1 MKNKTK
7 FFLSSLAVA
16 GFAIPISQSYMSSDS
31 KLSSVIDEI
40 SKKPIFNYLDREVS
54 YTLAAHGS
62 HRSHQS
68 HGSHRSH
75 RSYHKPMDPQDER
88 EIRDEFHSTSFAAP
102 PNLSLDENKDM
113 FSRNI
118 NSTPNKSILPSSA
131 NLVHDKKVIKGTN
144 KEFSDITRS
153 VQIYL
158 SATGHYNGH
167 ISGNIDNE
175 LTTAITM
182 YQRKNNLEVTGS
194 LSDEL
199 IKHMNVSI

>member
-1 MKNKTK
+1 MKTKTK

-16 GFAIPISQSYMSSDS
+16 GFAVPLSQSYLSDEN
-31 KLSSVIDEI
+31 KLSNVIDEI
-40 SKKPIFNYLDREVS
+40 SKKPILNYLDREVS

-62 HRSHQS
+62 HRSHSS

-75 RSYHKPMDPQDER
+75 RSYHKPMDPEDEK
-88 EIRDEFHSTSFAAP
+88 EIKGEFHSTTFAAP

-131 NLVHDKKVIKGTN
+131 NLVNDKKAIKGTN

-158 SATGHYNGH
+158 SATGHYNGV
-167 ISGNIDNE
+167 ISGNIDDE
-175 LTTAITM
+175 LKTAIAM